1 MESLKRAR
9 KARGMT
15 LAEVAERSG
24 ILAQAVARA
33 EREGT
38 DPRASTVGA
47 IARALRAHVCELFDE
62 GTKHERHRRKPP
74 KAG

>member
-9 KARGMT
+9 KVRGMT

-24 ILAQAVARA
+24 LLAQAVARA
-33 EREGT
+33 EREDT

-47 IARALRAHVCELFDE
+47 IARALRAPVCELFDE
-62 GTKHERHRRKPP
+62 GTTHERHRRKPS
-74 KAG
+74 KAR